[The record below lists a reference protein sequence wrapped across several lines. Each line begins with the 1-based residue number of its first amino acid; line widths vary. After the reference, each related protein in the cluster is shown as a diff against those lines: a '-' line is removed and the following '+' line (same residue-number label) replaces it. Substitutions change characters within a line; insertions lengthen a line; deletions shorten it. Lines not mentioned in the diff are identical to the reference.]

1 MKKTIPTFKSD
12 AEAQRFVDT
21 ADLSEYDLSAGTRVQ
36 FEFERKSAAL
46 NMRVPQTLLDAVK
59 ERARQRGIPYT
70 RMIRQ
75 ILEREVARPV
85 PTTSRDARNRA
96 HK

>member
-1 MKKTIPTFKSD
+1 MKKKIPTFRTD
-12 AEAQRFVDT
+12 AEAQHFVDT
-21 ADLSEYDLSAGTRVQ
+21 ADLSDYDLSGGTRVQ
-36 FEFERKSAAL
+36 FEFEPKSASL

-59 ERARQRGIPYT
+59 ARARQRGIPYT

-85 PTTSRDARNRA
+85 PGAPRDARSRA
-96 HK
+96 RE